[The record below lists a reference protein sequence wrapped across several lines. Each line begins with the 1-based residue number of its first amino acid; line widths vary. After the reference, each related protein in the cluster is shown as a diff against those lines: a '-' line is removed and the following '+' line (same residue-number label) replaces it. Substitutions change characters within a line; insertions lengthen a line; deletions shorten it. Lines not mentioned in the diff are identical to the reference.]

1 MKKTSGGT
9 PVYLNVYDLHQA
21 NYYGYPVGLG
31 AFHTGVEISG
41 KEYAFGGHDYS
52 FTGVFEMEPRNAY
65 GAVFREAIL
74 LGETN
79 LSRQEIQAII
89 DELSA
94 EFSGNS
100 YHPFS
105 RNCNSF
111 SNELSMRIFG
121 TPIPG
126 YINRLPYLGS
136 VFSCLIPPSGMAM
149 LGLTL
154 PTAKNSAS
162 SSDSLSPSP
171 SPRTPRTPRSPRSGD
186 FVAFSG
192 SAFNLSGLGSSMGTD
207 DEEIVPDSDEAR
219 REKALSAA
227 YKRLNSSKGMVL

>member
-154 PTAKNSAS
+154 PTAKKFCQFKRFSFAVPLPPHS
-162 SSDSLSPSP
+162 SY
-171 SPRTPRTPRSPRSGD
+171 
-186 FVAFSG
+186 
-192 SAFNLSGLGSSMGTD
+192 SSIPTK
-207 DEEIVPDSDEAR
+207 R
-219 REKALSAA
+219 RFCCIFG
-227 YKRLNSSKGMVL
+227 KRF